1 MGRWW
6 ESLWCGWVC
15 WVANGVVGDACFASG
30 GVGDDCCAT
39 AGDVGAAAGDVTASE
54 EGLVKGGMALW
65 SAGPKDWWCRGVL
78 KFRARLEI
86 SACWGKAATP
96 C

>member
-1 MGRWW
+1 MVGGA
-6 ESLWCGWVC
+6 CF
-15 WVANGVVGDACFASG
+15 ANGVVGDACCTTAV
-30 GVGDDCCAT
+30 VGDASCAT
-39 AGDVGAAAGDVTASE
+39 AGDVGAAAGDVAASE

-86 SACWGKAATP
+86 AACWGKAATP